1 MIGDLQHT
9 PIQGIVISA
18 VGHEGLSVLVN
29 GKPARLAIIDDNG
42 QVLAAGSD
50 VAKEAEAVS
59 VNSYRNFLKG
69 QGFLRV
75 LSKPL
80 T

>member
-1 MIGDLQHT
+1 MIGDLPHAS
-9 PIQGIVISA
+9 IQGIVISA
-18 VGHEGLSVLVN
+18 VGHEGLSVSVN

-42 QVLAAGSD
+42 HVLAAGTD

-69 QGFLRV
+69 KGFLRV
-75 LSKPL
+75 LSKPIA
-80 T
+80 

>member
-1 MIGDLQHT
+1 MIGDLPNA
-9 PIQGIVISA
+9 PIRGIVISA
-18 VGHEGLSVLVN
+18 VGHEGLTVLVN
-29 GKPARLAIIDDNG
+29 GKPARLAIIDDSG
-42 QVLAAGSD
+42 QVLAAGTD

-75 LSKPL
+75 LSKPIA
-80 T
+80 

>member
-1 MIGDLQHT
+1 MIGDLQHA

-80 T
+80 A

>member
-1 MIGDLQHT
+1 MIGDLPHT
-9 PIQGIVISA
+9 SIHGIVISA
-18 VGHEGLSVLVN
+18 VGHEGLTVLVN

-42 QVLAAGSD
+42 QVLAAGTD

-75 LSKPL
+75 LSKPIA
-80 T
+80 